1 MPAKTAQHLTVTI
14 QGMTCASCQ
23 SHVQEALRKV
33 PGVTDAQVNLITGQ
47 AAIDFDP
54 ERTGPAA
61 MVAAVKATGYGAELP
76 GRDTHVVEQQLAL
89 EKKEEAG
96 ERLLRRQALATLAAG
111 GAAMLASMPLM
122 SPHGGHAAD
131 PLMRWTMSW
140 LEPALRAAMPWLYLI
155 PAPVLRYG
163 LLALTVVVLATGGRQ
178 FFVRAWASA
187 RHGSSDMNTLIAMGS
202 GTAFVYSLAAT
213 LSPEVFLS
221 RGLGADVYYEAVI
234 LILGFI
240 LAGRW
245 LEAKA
250 KGQTSAA
257 LRKLAALQPKTARVQ
272 RNLIDREIP
281 AEQVAAGD
289 VVLVRPGERVPVDGV
304 ILAGVTAIDESML
317 TGEPLPVDHK
327 PGDHVIGGTVN
338 TTKAFRYRATAVGE
352 DSVLARIVQIMRES
366 QSTRAPI
373 QNLADRVS
381 AIFVP
386 VVLCLALVTFGVWYL
401 VDREPLR
408 ALNAAV
414 AVLMIACPCAM
425 GLAIPAAAMVASGKG
440 AELGILVKGG
450 GALERASHID
460 TVVLDKTGTL
470 TQGRPAVTEVALAEG
485 CALTDL
491 EVLGLAASLEKL
503 SEHPLATA
511 IVHAAE
517 DRGAPIGS
525 AVDLTAHPGMG
536 AEGRVGSRRVLAG
549 TEQLFQSRGIEVAK
563 LSPIARRIAAA
574 GGTPVFVA
582 VDDRAVAVLGI
593 ADPIRPQA
601 ASAVSWFRENRME
614 VVMLTGDRADTASAI
629 AAECGIK
636 DVRAGLLPE
645 GKVRVIREL
654 REAGHRVAMVGDG
667 INDAPAL
674 AAADLGV
681 AMGSGSDIA
690 ADAGDMVLL
699 RANPELVGSAI
710 RLARRSLAV
719 MKQNLLW
726 AFLYNVVSL
735 PVAAG
740 VLYPAFGIL
749 LSPVL
754 ASAAMAFSSV
764 SVVSNS
770 LRLRSFR

>member
-1 MPAKTAQHLTVTI
+1 MPAETAQHLTVTI

-23 SHVQEALRKV
+23 LHVQEALRKQ
-33 PGVTDAQVNLITGQ
+33 PGVIDAQVNLITGQ
-47 AAIDFDP
+47 AAVDFDP
-54 ERTGPAA
+54 GRTSPPAL
-61 MVAAVKATGYGAELP
+61 VAAVKATGYGAELRP
-76 GRDTHVVEQQLAL
+76 DESQVVERQL
-89 EKKEEAG
+89 EH
-96 ERLLRRQALATLAAG
+96 ERQEYADEQHLRRQATASLAAG
-111 GAAMLASMPLM
+111 AVAMLASMPLM

-140 LEPALRAAMPWLYLI
+140 LEPALSATVPWLYAI
-155 PAPVLRYG
+155 PQAVVRYG
-163 LLALTVVVLATGGRQ
+163 LLALTMVVLATGGRQ
-178 FFVRAWASA
+178 FFVRAWTSA
-187 RHGSSDMNTLIAMGS
+187 RHGTSDMNTLIALGS
-202 GTAFVYSLAAT
+202 GTAFLYSLAAT
-213 LSPEVFLS
+213 FSPQSFLS

-234 LILGFI
+234 LILGFV

-250 KGQTSAA
+250 KGRTSAA

-272 RNLIDREIP
+272 RNLMDREIP

-289 VVLVRPGERVPVDGV
+289 VVIVRPGERIPVDGV

-317 TGEPLPVDHK
+317 TGEPLPVNHK
-327 PGDHVIGGTVN
+327 PGDRVIGGTVN
-338 TTKAFRYRATAVGE
+338 TTRAFRYRATAVGE

-366 QSTRAPI
+366 QSTRAPM

-386 VVLCLALVTFGVWYL
+386 AVLCLALVTFGAWYI
-401 VDREPLR
+401 VDGEPLR

-425 GLAIPAAAMVASGKG
+425 GLAIPAAAMVATGKG

-450 GALERASHID
+450 AALERASQID

-470 TQGRPAVTEVALAEG
+470 TQGRPAVTEIALAEG
-485 CALTDL
+485 CLLTEI
-491 EVLGLAASLEKL
+491 EVLGFAASLEKL
-503 SEHPLATA
+503 SEHPLGSA
-511 IVHAAE
+511 IVQAAQTRAAPMGSAE
-517 DRGAPIGS
+517 DL
-525 AVDLTAHPGMG
+525 VAHPGMG
-536 AEGRVGSRRVLAG
+536 AEGRVGSRRVLVG
-549 TEQLFQSRGIEVAK
+549 TEQMFQSRGIAVGA
-563 LSPIARRIAAA
+563 LSGSAARMAVV

-582 VDDRAVAVLGI
+582 VDEQAVAVLAV

-601 ASAVSWFRENRME
+601 APAVAWFRQNGLR
-614 VVMLTGDRADTASAI
+614 VVMLTGDRADTAKAI
-629 AAECGIK
+629 ADECGIA

-645 GKVRVIREL
+645 GKVQVIREL
-654 REAGHRVAMVGDG
+654 RAAGRHVAMVGDG

-699 RANPELVGSAI
+699 RANPELLGDAI

-719 MKQNLLW
+719 MKQNLWW

-740 VLYPAFGIL
+740 LLYPGFGIL

-770 LRLRSFR
+770 LRLRRFR